1 MTMSPSLRLLVASFS
16 FALLFVLFSAIANPV
31 QASTWGPYRGMT
43 TQLDISEH
51 DVADFAKLGGNLL
64 RVGFAKQPL
73 MRPTPPYDFDEDAF
87 AKLDSILGWCKRYG
101 VKVVID
107 PHTTPGTERRTT
119 ILPSDDL
126 WRDMQY
132 HELLERLWERI
143 AKQYHNRNDVIAGYD
158 LLNEPAA
165 KVLPFPSGAADYN
178 SLVRKLAGTIRK
190 YDATTPIIIEPPIG
204 KTNFGNRINRL
215 EGLTYL
221 TPLQIP
227 NIIYSPHMYE
237 PGAFTHQG
245 IDNRKSNLQYPGQIG
260 MQYWNKEK
268 LRQILAPALEWQR
281 SSHATI
287 YIGEFSASN
296 YSGDSG
302 NRYLR
307 DLIELFEEYGW
318 SWTYHAWRQAP
329 IWDAESSGT
338 RDGFDQRAATTSARL
353 DIIRSAFK
361 RNKANP

>member
-1 MTMSPSLRLLVASFS
+1 MITSSRLRSLAASCS
-16 FALLFVLFSAIANPV
+16 FAFLLTLFSAIASQA

-43 TQLDISEH
+43 TQLDISEQ

-73 MRPTPPYDFDEDAF
+73 MRPNPPYDFDEGAF
-87 AKLDSILGWCKRYG
+87 AKLDSILSWCKRYG

-119 ILPSDDL
+119 ILPNDVL

-143 AKQYHNRNDVIAGYD
+143 AKQYRNRNDVIAGYD

-165 KVLPFPSGAADYN
+165 KVLPFPSGPSDYN
-178 SLVRKLAGTIRK
+178 SLVRKLAETIRK
-190 YDATTPIIIEPPIG
+190 HDATTPIIIEPPVG
-204 KTNFGNRINRL
+204 KTGFGNRINRL

-245 IDNRKSNLQYPGQIG
+245 VDGRKLNLQYPGQIG

-268 LRQILAPALEWQR
+268 LRQILTPALEWQR
-281 SSHATI
+281 SNHATI

-302 NRYLR
+302 NRYLQ

-329 IWDAESSGT
+329 IWDAESPGARS
-338 RDGFDQRAATTSARL
+338 GFDQHATTTSARL
-353 DIIRSAFK
+353 GILISAFK
-361 RNKANP
+361 RNKTTP